1 MPRDRDKNDDDGGA
15 DWMTTY
21 GDMMTLL
28 LAFFVLLYSFS
39 SLDANKFQ
47 MMIEGLQ
54 GKLGVLDGGKTI
66 SSEEMIDAGL
76 NQQRSGTQQ
85 LSNLNT
91 KIEEYVKE
99 EGLEN
104 DVETKITDKGLTVR
118 FTGKVLFDLG
128 EAEIKDASKSI
139 LDKMA
144 GFIKTVPNNVMVEG
158 HTDDLPISNEKFPSN
173 WELST
178 TRATNVIRYFIEGN
192 DINPSRLSA
201 SGYSKHKPIVP
212 NENWDNR
219 MRNRR
224 VDIVILRM
232 DENDGGGEDK
242 EVNLDG

>member
-1 MPRDRDKNDDDGGA
+1 MPRDRKKQEEDGGA

-39 SLDANKFQ
+39 SLDANKFK

-66 SSEEMIDAGL
+66 SSADMIDAGL
-76 NQQRSGTQQ
+76 NSQRSGTRQ

-91 KIEEYVKE
+91 KVEEYIQE
-99 EGLEN
+99 QGLEE
-104 DVETKITDKGLTVR
+104 DIETKITDKGLTVR
-118 FTGKVLFDLG
+118 FTGKVLFSLG
-128 EAEIKDASKSI
+128 KAEIKDNAKQI
-139 LDKMA
+139 LDQMA
-144 GFIKTVPNNVMVEG
+144 GFIKTVPNDVMVEG
-158 HTDDLPISNEKFPSN
+158 HTDDLPINNSDFPSN

-178 TRATNVIRYFIEGN
+178 TRATNVIRYFIEKDN
-192 DINPSRLSA
+192 IDPTRLSA
-201 SGYSKHKPIVP
+201 AGYSKYKPIVD
-212 NENWDNR
+212 NTNWEKR

-232 DENDGGGEDK
+232 DQQKK
-242 EVNLDG
+242 EVSLDG